1 LYKKNIKTEI
11 AMKHIKSALIS
22 LAALLTMSSCNDYL
36 DVVPKGKTIPTT
48 LSDFE
53 AMMRYEYNVNYLPYT
68 GALYLMNDKQLNSS
82 GYYRTQLN
90 IANYDWDTSI
100 NRVEQNSADEST
112 YYQAYTAISYMN
124 LMLENAPTATE
135 CTDEERNVVM
145 ATARVIRANAYFHLA
160 NYYADTYDKATA
172 STKLCVPIIESAN
185 IDAPSYQGTIQQVY
199 DLMISDLK
207 TAIDNGLPDV
217 GEVAIYPGKGA
228 AYALLSRI
236 YLMMGDYSEALTW
249 ANKALQMNDA
259 LYDWNAYYDS
269 YKEQIEA
276 EESYTTHASP
286 MNYSYVENYY
296 FNHGESSSYSSSE
309 ISLSQMRGE
318 QFENGD
324 AKFLSRWKLRTVGVD
339 TYYQGTTYGFFNLGG
354 ITTVEVYLIKAEC
367 QARLGGNDFSA
378 AMETLN
384 KVRQTRIR
392 PELYAPKSASTLAEA
407 IEAISTT
414 KANELVLT
422 IVPFADARR
431 LNNEGLVTKTFS
443 KEVSGKTVSL
453 TKDSYLWTMPFPN
466 GAVSNPGNGSLT
478 QNVDK

>member
-1 LYKKNIKTEI
+1 MNY
-11 AMKHIKSALIS
+11 IKSALIS
-22 LAALLTMSSCNDYL
+22 LAAVMTMSSCNDYL
-36 DVVPKGKTIPTT
+36 DIVPKGKTIPTT

-135 CTDEERNVVM
+135 CTDEERKVVM

-172 STKLCVPIIESAN
+172 STKLCVPIIESAD
-185 IDAPSYQGTIQQVY
+185 IEAPSYQGTIQQVY

-236 YLMMGDYSEALTW
+236 YLMMGEYSEALSW
-249 ANKALQMNDA
+249 ANKALQMNSA
-259 LYDWNAYYDS
+259 LYDWNAYYDTYQS
-269 YKEQIEA
+269 LIES
-276 EESYTTHASP
+276 EGDYTTHASP

-296 FNHGESSSYSSSE
+296 FNHGESSPNYSSYD
-309 ISLSQMRGE
+309 ITLSQLRGK
-318 QFENGD
+318 QFEEGD

-339 TYYQGTTYGFFNLGG
+339 TYYQGTAYGFFNLGG

-367 QARLGGNDFSA
+367 EARLASGSDFSA

-392 PELYAPKSASTLAEA
+392 PAVYAPKSASTLAEA
-407 IEAISTT
+407 IEAISIT

-443 KEVSGKTVSL
+443 KQLDGKTVSL

-466 GAVSNPGNGSLT
+466 GAVSNPGNGSIT

>member
-1 LYKKNIKTEI
+1 
-11 AMKHIKSALIS
+11 
-22 LAALLTMSSCNDYL
+22 
-36 DVVPKGKTIPTT
+36 
-48 LSDFE
+48 
-53 AMMRYEYNVNYLPYT
+53 
-68 GALYLMNDKQLNSS
+68 
-82 GYYRTQLN
+82 
-90 IANYDWDTSI
+90 
-100 NRVEQNSADEST
+100 
-112 YYQAYTAISYMN
+112 
-124 LMLENAPTATE
+124 
-135 CTDEERNVVM
+135 
-145 ATARVIRANAYFHLA
+145 
-160 NYYADTYDKATA
+160 
-172 STKLCVPIIESAN
+172 
-185 IDAPSYQGTIQQVY
+185 
-199 DLMISDLK
+199 MISDLK

-318 QFENGD
+318 QFEKGD

-339 TYYQGTTYGFFNLGG
+339 TYYQGTAYGFFNLGG

-392 PELYAPKSASTLAEA
+392 PEVYAPKSASTLAEA

>member
-1 LYKKNIKTEI
+1 
-11 AMKHIKSALIS
+11 
-22 LAALLTMSSCNDYL
+22 
-36 DVVPKGKTIPTT
+36 
-48 LSDFE
+48 
-53 AMMRYEYNVNYLPYT
+53 
-68 GALYLMNDKQLNSS
+68 
-82 GYYRTQLN
+82 
-90 IANYDWDTSI
+90 
-100 NRVEQNSADEST
+100 
-112 YYQAYTAISYMN
+112 
-124 LMLENAPTATE
+124 
-135 CTDEERNVVM
+135 
-145 ATARVIRANAYFHLA
+145 
-160 NYYADTYDKATA
+160 
-172 STKLCVPIIESAN
+172 
-185 IDAPSYQGTIQQVY
+185 VY

-217 GEVAIYPGKGA
+217 SEVAIYPGKGA

-249 ANKALQMNDA
+249 ANKALQMNNA

-276 EESYTTHASP
+276 EGTYTTHASP

-318 QFENGD
+318 QFEKGD
-324 AKFLSRWKLRTVGVD
+324 AKFMSRWKLRTVGVD

-354 ITTVEVYLIKAEC
+354 ITTVEAYLIKAEC
-367 QARLGGNDFSA
+367 QARLGGTDFSA

-414 KANELVLT
+414 KANELVLS

-431 LNNEGLVTKTFS
+431 LNNEGLVTKTLS